1 MLRVRVM
8 ILCFLAALP
17 CLAQVEINELHP
29 TPVAGEPEWVEIVN
43 VSTKNVRLRDW
54 WLCDARTCVRL
65 DDVSLAP
72 HAYAVI
78 TRDTAALREVRTLD
92 VDVVLIEVRAPS
104 LNNTTDK
111 IVLRDADSVR
121 VDSVAYTMAWG
132 RKGISLERSLDADR
146 QTRWMASAS
155 ADSAT
160 CGYLN
165 STVRLQRDL
174 RIADLRIDAHAM
186 SVDVVIENYGLQA
199 MPSVMCTCTSNGRVV
214 RRQRIDAL
222 PSDGSAVIR
231 LPAVDLRADTA
242 RDSVD
247 VKAVLDVEDDRAAN
261 DVRRRTIVLPPVIGS
276 IAINEVLFDPLPQQ
290 CDYVEIYN
298 GTGRPVDLEG
308 WMICDAGTEGG
319 RDTLVVSETVIVPA
333 DSCGVIAVDTV
344 VHGMQTDDAWSRT
357 FPHRRAVSFNLN
369 ASGDDVV
376 LLNPS
381 GFVID
386 SVRVDAAWHSPILA
400 SRKGVAL
407 ERLSPMLTSTSAASW
422 TSSAAQRG
430 GTPGTKNSISVRVDT
445 SADVTAA
452 PSPFSTN
459 AANAAYPCVISWSVP
474 YQQCALFVQIFR
486 PDGLLVRDLLNNA
499 FGGAVGAVAWDGRD
513 TEGMAVQ
520 PGQYIVSVLA
530 VDANTTKSQRALAV
544 VVVGE

>member
-1 MLRVRVM
+1 MRQ
-8 ILCFLAALP
+8 LCAVIVWFLAALP

-29 TPVAGEPEWVEIVN
+29 TPVAGEPEWVELLN
-43 VSTKNVRLRDW
+43 VSTKSVRLRDW

-65 DDVSLAP
+65 DDVVLGP
-72 HAYAVI
+72 HTYAVI
-78 TRDTAALREVRTLD
+78 TRDTGALREVRTID
-92 VDVVLIEVRAPS
+92 ADVVLIEVHAPS

-111 IVLRDADSVR
+111 IVLRDADSVLI
-121 VDSVAYTMAWG
+121 DSVAYTMAWG
-132 RKGISLERSLDADR
+132 RKGISLERSLDAA
-146 QTRWMASAS
+146 QQARWMASAS

-174 RIADLRIDAHAM
+174 RIAALQIDARAT
-186 SVDVVIENYGLQA
+186 SVDVVIENFGLQA
-199 MPSVMCTCTSNGRVV
+199 MPAVICTCTSNGRVV

-222 PSDGSAVIR
+222 PSDGSATIR
-231 LPAVDLRADTA
+231 LSTADLRADTA

-247 VKAVLDVEDDRAAN
+247 VKAVLDVDDDRAAN
-261 DVRRRTIVLPPVIGS
+261 NVRWRTVVLPPVTGS
-276 IAINEVLFDPLPQQ
+276 IAINEVMFDPVPLQ

-298 GTGRPVDLEG
+298 GTGRPIDLEG
-308 WMICDAGTEGG
+308 WMLCDAGTEGG
-319 RDTLVVSETVIVPA
+319 RDTLVVTESVVVPV

-400 SRKGVAL
+400 TGKGVAL
-407 ERLSPMLTSTSAASW
+407 ERLSPLLASASAASW

-445 SADVTAA
+445 TADVTVA

-459 AANAAYPCVISWSVP
+459 AASAAYPCVISWSVP
-474 YQQCALFVQIFR
+474 YQQCALFVQILR
-486 PDGLLVRDLLNNA
+486 LDGLVVRDLLNND

-513 TEGMAVQ
+513 TDGMAVQ

-530 VDANTTKSQRALAV
+530 VSANMTDSQRALAV